1 MFRFIFFLDDTILSV
16 PNSNITTNL
25 NRYPKNIPYNF
36 SYFNFLF
43 MAKYE
48 DESDRKTNGISKL
61 FKTNGIS
68 DLNTWKYNKFD
79 DSL

>member
-1 MFRFIFFLDDTILSV
+1 MIKIFCFDSYSSLTKLYYQFQKF
-16 PNSNITTNL
+16 NITTNL
-25 NRYPKNIPYNF
+25 NRYPRNILYNF

-48 DESDRKTNGISKL
+48 DESDRKTNGISEL

-68 DLNTWKYNKFD
+68 DLNT
-79 DSL
+79 

>member
-1 MFRFIFFLDDTILSV
+1 
-16 PNSNITTNL
+16 
-25 NRYPKNIPYNF
+25 
-36 SYFNFLF
+36 

-48 DESDRKTNGISKL
+48 NESDRKTNGISEL

-79 DSL
+79 DSLQRTSSIIKHYW